1 MTTNTRQALLGAT
14 LNHKNFS
21 IVIGDETLEL
31 SAWELTAGES
41 AEVGENSY
49 VDDKWDSIRFYDNR
63 VLVSVCEQGTRKRI
77 FEDADIDALQA
88 VPANVIA
95 RLRMAVSD
103 ANKDI
108 TEAEIKKGKKSLK
121 ASTDSA

>member
-1 MTTNTRQALLGAT
+1 MKTRQAILGAT
-14 LNHKNFS
+14 LNHKDFS
-21 IVIGDETLEL
+21 IAIGGETLEL
-31 SAWELTAGES
+31 TAWELTSSES

-63 VLVSVCEQGTRKRI
+63 VLVSVCEQGTRKRV

>member
-1 MTTNTRQALLGAT
+1 MTVNTRQALLGAT

-21 IVIGDETLEL
+21 IVVGGETLKL
-31 SAWELTAGES
+31 TAWELTSGES

-49 VDDKWDSIRFYDNR
+49 VDDKWDSILFYDNR

-77 FEDADIDALQA
+77 FEDSDLDALQA

-108 TEAEIKKGKKSLK
+108 TEAEINKGKKSLK
-121 ASTDSA
+121 ANTDSA